1 MYMSMMNLM
10 SSVLLNICNNKQN
23 ITDACELLKGTEM
36 SSLKCTEVSKPK
48 GSQLHVIINCE
59 VDCTGGKYV
68 ADEQVPYIEECL
80 YLSDTLVIM
89 KYKIYYKEFC
99 KRTYIPL

>member
-1 MYMSMMNLM
+1 MNLL

-23 ITDACELLKGTEM
+23 ITDACELLKGTER

-48 GSQLHVIINCE
+48 GSPLHIINCE

-68 ADEQVPYIEECL
+68 ADEPVPYIEECL
-80 YLSDTLVIM
+80 YFLDTLAIM
-89 KYKIYYKEFC
+89 NYKIYYKEFC
-99 KRTYIPL
+99 KHTDILL